1 LVLVL
6 VFSEEQFSV
15 GLLMVVVEMVVEEEK
30 DRQMEQTQSSL
41 ELSLVEDQE
50 VATVGGKEDKL
61 LVRMS
66 LQGSLD

>member
-1 LVLVL
+1 
-6 VFSEEQFSV
+6 V

>member
-1 LVLVL
+1 MVLVL
-6 VFSEEQFSV
+6 VFLEEQFSV

>member
-1 LVLVL
+1 MVLVL
-6 VFSEEQFSV
+6 DFSEEQFSV